1 MHQKSRT
8 PVSDNLKIGMWNIEG
23 LTTDKISDT
32 QSMNVVSQLDI
43 VSLVETWSNGDHLN
57 IPGHVLV
64 SSTYRK
70 KHKNARRHSGGIS
83 VYVKPNI
90 HKGVYTLKNEHT
102 DIQWVRLDKHFF
114 KLQKDIYL
122 ATVYISPQKS
132 PGDVPDLESIY
143 AALLDNIQ
151 NFCRLGDI
159 FIHGDFNA
167 YTNTNSDYIES
178 DDTQYPQ
185 MEDNCSTDLISP
197 RNNMDAKRL
206 NKSGRYLLDLCKESS
221 LKLLNGRCMGD
232 IFGNFT
238 CYTYNGCSLA
248 DYAAASAHM
257 HCKIARFQAQNFTSL
272 SNHCP
277 ISCSLLSSFADD
289 HGAHDKLSPLPGK
302 FLWNSSS
309 IEAYTVKFQSQET
322 QQKLQS
328 FIAENF
334 ENSDTAA
341 NTLSSLLCETAS
353 ASTILIKGNS
363 PYHKRKTRHKPWFS
377 QSCKELHS
385 TVKKYAKL
393 VHMFPFNGSYRKE
406 FYTYKS
412 KFRRLC
418 STQKK
423 MFKKNICDELL
434 SKIKSDPKSFWQLIN
449 KLDKFNSSDNTEE
462 LNITEFT
469 NFYKKTRYN
478 HLKI

>member
-1 MHQKSRT
+1 
-8 PVSDNLKIGMWNIEG
+8 
-23 LTTDKISDT
+23 
-32 QSMNVVSQLDI
+32 
-43 VSLVETWSNGDHLN
+43 
-57 IPGHVLV
+57 
-64 SSTYRK
+64 
-70 KHKNARRHSGGIS
+70 
-83 VYVKPNI
+83 
-90 HKGVYTLKNEHT
+90 
-102 DIQWVRLDKHFF
+102 
-114 KLQKDIYL
+114 
-122 ATVYISPQKS
+122 
-132 PGDVPDLESIY
+132 
-143 AALLDNIQ
+143 
-151 NFCRLGDI
+151 
-159 FIHGDFNA
+159 
-167 YTNTNSDYIES
+167 
-178 DDTQYPQ
+178 
-185 MEDNCSTDLISP
+185 
-197 RNNMDAKRL
+197 
-206 NKSGRYLLDLCKESS
+206 
-221 LKLLNGRCMGD
+221 
-232 IFGNFT
+232 
-238 CYTYNGCSLA
+238 
-248 DYAAASAHM
+248 M
-257 HCKIARFQAQNFTSL
+257 HCKIAKFQVQNFTSL

-277 ISCSLLSSFADD
+277 ISCSLLSSFTDD
-289 HGAHDKLSPLPGK
+289 HGAHDKLSPLPGN

-328 FIAENF
+328 FIAEDF

-341 NTLSSLLCETAS
+341 NALSSLLCETAS

-385 TVKKYAKL
+385 TVKKYAEL

-449 KLDKFNSSDNTEE
+449 ELDKSNSSDNTEE

-469 NFYKKTRYN
+469 NFYKKLGSITSKSNNNSHHENVVENLDFLLKDKTNIDNNLNGPILEKEIIKAVRGLKNGKACVSDLIANEMIKYGMPVLLKPLHKLFNFVFDSGSFPKTWNESFISVLHKKGSKHDPGNYRGISLTSNLGKLFNKVIYN
-478 HLKI
+478 RLLEFVNEHNLILQIISSHSSLSLNSINHKRKKFLLHL